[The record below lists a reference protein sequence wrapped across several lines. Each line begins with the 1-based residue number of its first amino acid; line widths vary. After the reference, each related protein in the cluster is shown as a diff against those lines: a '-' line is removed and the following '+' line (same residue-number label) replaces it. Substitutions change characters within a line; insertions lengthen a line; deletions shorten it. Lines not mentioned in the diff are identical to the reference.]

1 MSHRLVVL
9 ISGSGTN
16 LQAIIDAIDRSE
28 LDARIELVI
37 SNREGATGLTRAE
50 QAGIDTRV
58 LPHRAYPTREAFD
71 LDLLAAIDERQP
83 DTVVLAGFMR
93 ILTDTFVH
101 HFQGR
106 LLNVHPSL
114 LPRYPGLHTHRQA
127 LAAGDREHGCSI
139 HFVTDE
145 LDGGPVVARAP
156 VPVFKND
163 TEESLSKRVQSR
175 EHVLYP
181 LVLSWRAAGRLKLAE
196 EGVLLDGKRLPQEG
210 YYLDWPAG
218 VPGASVRIS

>member
-16 LQAIIDAIDRSE
+16 LQAIIDAIGCGE
-28 LDARIELVI
+28 LNACIELVI
-37 SNREGATGLTRAE
+37 SNQEGATGLARAR
-50 QAGIDTRV
+50 QAGIATRV

-71 LDLLAAIDERQP
+71 LDLMAAIDEQQP

-93 ILTDTFVH
+93 ILTDAFVH

-106 LLNVHPSL
+106 LLNIHPSL

-156 VPVFKND
+156 VPVLKND

-196 EGVLLDGKRLPQEG
+196 EGVLLDGKRLAQEG
-210 YYLDWPAG
+210 YCLDWPTDTT
-218 VPGASVRIS
+218 GASARIR